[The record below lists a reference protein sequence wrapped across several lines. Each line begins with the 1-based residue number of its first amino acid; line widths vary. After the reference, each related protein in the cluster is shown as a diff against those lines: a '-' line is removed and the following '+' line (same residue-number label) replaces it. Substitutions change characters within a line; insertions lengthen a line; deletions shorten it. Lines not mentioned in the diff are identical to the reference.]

1 VFVRPVLRKMVG
13 VSKLHRPTE
22 RAVLTQGVQSTAGMR
37 QFARGRLHPTLE
49 GTFLVDPLGTR
60 DAPHLTDLARAN
72 ALVVVPE
79 SVPAVAAGEEV
90 DCLLLERRR
99 G

>member
-1 VFVRPVLRKMVG
+1 MVG
-13 VSKLHRPTE
+13 VTKLHRPTE
-22 RAVLTQGVQSTAGMR
+22 RAVLTADVRSAPGLR

-49 GTFLVDPLGTR
+49 GEFLVDPLGAS

-72 ALVVVPE
+72 AFVVVPE
-79 SVPAVAAGEEV
+79 PVTTLRAGEEV